1 MLVTAFHH
9 AYRQEATMHA
19 RSTLIALALL
29 AAGASAQ
36 ANNLLDQLKEK
47 AGEAASANSQGSG
60 SGGGSAL
67 GNLGSNLGF
76 KMPSIGSSTI
86 GNAAGVLQ
94 YCVKN
99 NYLGGDAASVKDKLL
114 AKITGQKPQETGF
127 ANGAKGLLKGGD
139 GKTLNFKILS
149 TRVKTKACDYV
160 LKNAT
165 SLL

>member
-1 MLVTAFHH
+1 
-9 AYRQEATMHA
+9 MHA
-19 RSTLIALALL
+19 RSTVIALALL

-36 ANNLLDQLKEK
+36 ANKLLDQLKEK
-47 AGEAASANSQGSG
+47 AGEAASASSQ
-60 SGGGSAL
+60 GGSAGGSSL
-67 GNLGSNLGF
+67 GNLGF
-76 KMPSIGSSTI
+76 KMPAIGSSTM

-127 ANGAKGLLKGGD
+127 ASGAKGLLKGGD
-139 GKTLNFKILS
+139 GQTLNFKILS
-149 TRVKTKACDYV
+149 SKVKTKACDYV

-165 SLL
+165 SLI

>member
-1 MLVTAFHH
+1 MPP
-9 AYRQEATMHA
+9 
-19 RSTLIALALL
+19 RSTLIPLALL

-47 AGEAASANSQGSG
+47 AGEAATANSQGGAG
-60 SGGGSAL
+60 SSSAGGSAL
-67 GNLGSNLGF
+67 GNLGSSLGF
-76 KMPSIGSSTI
+76 KMPAIGTSTM

-114 AKITGQKPQETGF
+114 AKITGQKKQETGF
-127 ANGAKGLLKGGD
+127 ASGAKGLLQGGD
-139 GKTLNFKILS
+139 GKSLNFKGLS
-149 TRVKTKACDYV
+149 SKVKEKACDYV

-165 SLL
+165 SLI

>member
-1 MLVTAFHH
+1 
-9 AYRQEATMHA
+9 MHA

-47 AGEAASANSQGSG
+47 AGEATSSQG
-60 SGGGSAL
+60 GGGSAL
-67 GNLGSNLGF
+67 GNLGF
-76 KMPSIGSSTI
+76 KMPAIGAGTM

-127 ANGAKGLLKGGD
+127 ASGAKGLLKGGD
-139 GKTLNFKILS
+139 GHTLNMKLLS
-149 TRVKTKACDYV
+149 SKVKTKACDYV

-165 SLL
+165 SLI

>member
-1 MLVTAFHH
+1 
-9 AYRQEATMHA
+9 MHA

-29 AAGASAQ
+29 AAGSSAQ

-47 AGEAASANSQGSG
+47 AGEAAGSNSQATQGSG
-60 SGGGSAL
+60 AASAL
-67 GNLGSNLGF
+67 GNLGF
-76 KMPSIGSSTI
+76 KMPAIGSSTM

-127 ANGAKGLLKGGD
+127 ASGAKGLLKGGD
-139 GKTLNFKILS
+139 GQTLNFKVLS
-149 TRVKTKACDYV
+149 SKVKTKACDYV

-165 SLL
+165 SLI

>member
-1 MLVTAFHH
+1 MLSKET
-9 AYRQEATMHA
+9 TMHA

-36 ANNLLDQLKEK
+36 ANDLLDQLKEK
-47 AGEAASANSQGSG
+47 AGAAASSQGGNAS
-60 SGGGSAL
+60 GSAL
-67 GNLGSNLGF
+67 GNLGF

-86 GNAAGVLQ
+86 GSAAGVLQ

-114 AKITGQKPQETGF
+114 AKITGQKQQEKNF
-127 ANGAKGLLKGGD
+127 ESGAKGLLKGGD
-139 GKTLNFKILS
+139 GKTLNMKILS
-149 TRVKTKACDYV
+149 SKVKEKACDYV

-165 SLL
+165 SLI

>member
-1 MLVTAFHH
+1 
-9 AYRQEATMHA
+9 MHA

-47 AGEAASANSQGSG
+47 AGEAAGANSAGSQGST
-60 SGGGSAL
+60 GGSAL
-67 GNLGSNLGF
+67 GNLGF
-76 KMPSIGSSTI
+76 KMPAIGSSTI

-127 ANGAKGLLKGGD
+127 ASGAKGLLKGGD
-139 GKTLNFKILS
+139 GQTLNFKILS
-149 TRVKTKACDYV
+149 SKVKTKACDYV

-165 SLL
+165 SLI

>member
-1 MLVTAFHH
+1 
-9 AYRQEATMHA
+9 MHA
-19 RSTLIALALL
+19 RSTFIALALL

-36 ANNLLDQLKEK
+36 ANDLLDQLKDQ
-47 AGEAASANSQGSG
+47 AGAAAGSQ
-60 SGGGSAL
+60 GGGSAL
-67 GNLGSNLGF
+67 GNLGF
-76 KMPSIGSSTI
+76 KMPAVGASTI

-94 YCVKN
+94 YCIKN

-114 AKITGQKPQETGF
+114 AKITGQKQQETGF

-149 TRVKTKACDYV
+149 SKVKEKACDYV

-165 SLL
+165 SLI

>member
-1 MLVTAFHH
+1 
-9 AYRQEATMHA
+9 MHA

-47 AGEAASANSQGSG
+47 AGEAASANSQGNAG
-60 SGGGSAL
+60 GTGGSAL
-67 GNLGSNLGF
+67 GSLGNNLGF
-76 KMPSIGSSTI
+76 KMPAIGSSTI

-139 GKTLNFKILS
+139 GQTLNFKVLS
-149 TRVKTKACDYV
+149 SKLKTKACDYV

-165 SLL
+165 SLI

>member
-1 MLVTAFHH
+1 
-9 AYRQEATMHA
+9 MHA

-47 AGEAASANSQGSG
+47 AGEATSSQG
-60 SGGGSAL
+60 GGGSSL
-67 GNLGSNLGF
+67 GNLGF
-76 KMPSIGSSTI
+76 KMPAIGAGTM

-127 ANGAKGLLKGGD
+127 ASGAKGLLKGGD
-139 GKTLNFKILS
+139 GHTLNMKLLS
-149 TRVKTKACDYV
+149 SKVKTKACDYV

-165 SLL
+165 SLI

>member
-1 MLVTAFHH
+1 
-9 AYRQEATMHA
+9 MHA

-47 AGEAASANSQGSG
+47 AGEAAGASSAGSQGSA
-60 SGGGSAL
+60 GGSAL
-67 GNLGSNLGF
+67 GNLGF
-76 KMPSIGSSTI
+76 KMPAIGSSTI

-114 AKITGQKPQETGF
+114 AKRPARAQT
-127 ANGAKGLLKGGD
+127 AK
-139 GKTLNFKILS
+139 
-149 TRVKTKACDYV
+149 
-160 LKNAT
+160 
-165 SLL
+165 

>member
-1 MLVTAFHH
+1 MLIAAFHH
-9 AYRQEATMHA
+9 ADRQEDTMHA

-47 AGEAASANSQGSG
+47 AGEAASANTQGG
-60 SGGGSAL
+60 TGGSSL
-67 GNLGSNLGF
+67 GGLGSNLGF
-76 KMPSIGSSTI
+76 KMPAIGSSTI

-139 GKTLNFKILS
+139 GQTLNFKILS
-149 TRVKTKACDYV
+149 SKLKTKACDYV

-165 SLL
+165 SLI

>member
-1 MLVTAFHH
+1 
-9 AYRQEATMHA
+9 MHA
-19 RSTLIALALL
+19 RSTLVALALL

-47 AGEAASANSQGSG
+47 AGEAAGASSAGSQGSA
-60 SGGGSAL
+60 GGSAL
-67 GNLGSNLGF
+67 GNLGF
-76 KMPSIGSSTI
+76 KMPAIGSSTI

-127 ANGAKGLLKGGD
+127 ASGAKGLLKGGD
-139 GKTLNFKILS
+139 GQTLNFKILS
-149 TRVKTKACDYV
+149 SKVKTKACDYV

-165 SLL
+165 SLI

>member
-1 MLVTAFHH
+1 
-9 AYRQEATMHA
+9 MHA

-36 ANNLLDQLKEK
+36 ANNLLDQLKER
-47 AGEAASANSQGSG
+47 AGEAAGANTQSAQ
-60 SGGGSAL
+60 GGGGGGAL
-67 GNLGSNLGF
+67 GNLGF
-76 KMPSIGSSTI
+76 KMPAIGASTV

-127 ANGAKGLLKGGD
+127 ASGAKGLLKGGD
-139 GKTLNFKILS
+139 GQTLNFKLLS
-149 TRVKTKACDYV
+149 SKVKTKACDYV

-165 SLL
+165 SLI

>member
-1 MLVTAFHH
+1 
-9 AYRQEATMHA
+9 MHA

-47 AGEAASANSQGSG
+47 AGEAATASSQGSG
-60 SGGGSAL
+60 GSTGGSAL
-67 GNLGSNLGF
+67 GNLGSSLGF
-76 KMPSIGSSTI
+76 KMPAIGTSTM

-114 AKITGQKPQETGF
+114 AKITGQKKQETGF
-127 ANGAKGLLKGGD
+127 ASGAKGLLQGGD
-139 GKTLNFKILS
+139 GKSLNFKGLS
-149 TRVKTKACDYV
+149 SKVKEKACDYV

-165 SLL
+165 SLI

>member
-1 MLVTAFHH
+1 
-9 AYRQEATMHA
+9 MHA

-47 AGEAASANSQGSG
+47 AGEAATANSQGGAG
-60 SGGGSAL
+60 SSTGGSTL
-67 GNLGSNLGF
+67 GNLGSSLGF
-76 KMPSIGSSTI
+76 KMPAIGTSTM

-114 AKITGQKPQETGF
+114 AKITGQKKQETGF
-127 ANGAKGLLKGGD
+127 ASGAKGLLQGGD
-139 GKTLNFKILS
+139 GKSLNFKGLS
-149 TRVKTKACDYV
+149 SKVKEKACDYV

-165 SLL
+165 SLI